1 MGRLTVNLAGVTFKN
16 PVMPASGT
24 AAYGQQMAQQ
34 LDLSA
39 LGAWSSSRPPPN
51 RKRATHDQRP
61 RKQPRGG
68 SMQLD
73 SKIPELTMC
82 WPINYRG

>member
-39 LGAWSSSRPPPN
+39 LGGLVIKSTTAEPKAGDRGNNRGVAQCNWTQKSRN
-51 RKRATHDQRP
+51 
-61 RKQPRGG
+61 
-68 SMQLD
+68 
-73 SKIPELTMC
+73 
-82 WPINYRG
+82 